1 MGNSNLKWDELESK
15 ISNISNRQNEFYE
28 NVEDTEEIEIQEK
41 TKKEKVKKEKN
52 SKMNLLPFIIL
63 GIIFFMIVIFSTI
76 FALINI
82 NNTDIISGVKIE
94 GIDVSGLSKEDAK
107 AKIDLVY
114 NEKKQKDI
122 LLKYQDY
129 DVTINPELIEASYN
143 TEGAVEEA
151 ISIGKNSNIIVNNY
165 NILFALI
172 GQKNIDVNLTI
183 NEEEAKK
190 TIESIESNIPG
201 VVVEPDYYI
210 EEDKLI
216 ITKGKEGLKINIDD
230 LVKKIK
236 NNLSNINS
244 NQEYIEIPVIN
255 KVPEQIDI
263 EKIHEEVYKEVKD
276 AYYTKEPFKIYPEV
290 EGVDFNVE
298 EAKALLKEDKEQYE
312 IQLTIT
318 KPKVTTSQIGSE
330 AFPDLLATYSTK
342 YDGGDVDRTTNL
354 RIACQK
360 INDKVVLPGEI
371 FSYNKALGKR
381 TAAAGYKNAKVYE
394 NGEVVDGIG
403 GGICQISST
412 LYNAILMANMEATER
427 RNHQFVTSYTPAGR
441 DATVVY
447 GLTDFKFKNTRTYAV
462 KIKASC
468 SNGIATVS
476 IYGIKEEN
484 EYSVSFSTK
493 TISTIPYT
501 VKYVDDNT
509 LTIGTEKVKQK
520 GANGRITQ
528 TYIIKSLNGKVVSSK
543 LLSKDTY
550 NAMQRIILRG
560 TKEET
565 SNTNTNVNN
574 NTPNN
579 GVVPETK
586 PEEPTPEQ
594 NQPEVNQP
602 EVNQP
607 EQNQPEVNQ
616 PEINN
621 PEVNIPEESNP
632 EQNETEEVNPEDTN
646 TELNTAET
654 NTEIV
659 NDVE

>member
-1 MGNSNLKWDELESK
+1 MGNSNLKWDELETK
-15 ISNISNRQNEFYE
+15 IMNSTAQQDDSNG
-28 NVEDTEEIEIQEK
+28 VEEISEEVIESTKKEKKEK
-41 TKKEKVKKEKN
+41 TKKEKVKKNKN
-52 SKMNLLPFIIL
+52 IFPFIII
-63 GIIFFMIVIFSTI
+63 GVAIVFILIFSTI

-82 NNTDIISGVKIE
+82 KNSNIVSGVKIE
-94 GIDVSGLSKEDAK
+94 GIDVSGLSRDEASS
-107 AKIDLVY
+107 KINLVY
-114 NEKKQKDI
+114 DEKKQKDI
-122 LLKYQDY
+122 LLKYEEFDA
-129 DVTINPELIEASYN
+129 TINPELLEVNYEIEKAI
-143 TEGAVEEA
+143 EEA

-172 GQKNIDVNLTI
+172 GQKNVDINMTI
-183 NEEEAKK
+183 NEEETNK
-190 TIESIESNIPG
+190 TIESIGSNIPG
-201 VVVEPDYYI
+201 AVVEPDFYR

-216 ITKGKEGLKINIDD
+216 IIKGKEGLKIDNE
-230 LVKKIK
+230 
-236 NNLSNINS
+236 NLIEKLKENLKDINS
-244 NQEYIEIPVIN
+244 KQEYIEIPIIT
-255 KVPEQIDI
+255 KKPDEIDI
-263 EKIHEEVYKEVKD
+263 EKIHSEVYTEVKD
-276 AYYTKEPFKIYPEV
+276 AYYTKEPFEIHPEV

-298 EAKALLKEDKEQYE
+298 EAKELLKEDKEQYE
-312 IQLTIT
+312 IPLIIT

-381 TAAAGYKNAKVYE
+381 TTAAGYKNAKVYE
-394 NGEVVDGIG
+394 NGQVVDGIG

-447 GLTDFKFKNTRTYAV
+447 GLTDFKFKNTRTYAI

-484 EYSVSFSTK
+484 EYAVSFRTN

-501 VKYVDDNT
+501 VKYIDDNT
-509 LTIGTEKVKQK
+509 LPAGTERVKQV
-520 GANGRITQ
+520 GANGRITE

-560 TKEET
+560 TKGVIV
-565 SNTNTNVNN
+565 NTKPQPEV
-574 NTPNN
+574 
-579 GVVPETK
+579 VVPETK
-586 PEEPTPEQ
+586 PEVNEPEV

-607 EQNQPEVNQ
+607 EVNEPEVNKPEVNEPEVNQ
-616 PEINN
+616 PEVNEPEINN
-621 PEVNIPEESNP
+621 PEESNP
-632 EQNETEEVNPEDTN
+632 EQSTGDSTENQKDNE
-646 TELNTAET
+646 
-654 NTEIV
+654 
-659 NDVE
+659 